1 VVRALLFTLVTVT
14 DFATSVD
21 RLLNQVRYWEE
32 PRWRAEGRADRAY
45 ALVQLL
51 ADLGADAEGRP
62 RRPVPREHDMVL
74 PDQLR
79 VMTDD
84 LLAAGP
90 SDAALDEAAA
100 AVDELRH
107 SLQSNPLT

>member
-1 VVRALLFTLVTVT
+1 MAAVP
-14 DFATSVD
+14 DFATSID
-21 RLLNQVRYWEE
+21 RLLNQVRHWEQ

-51 ADLGADAEGRP
+51 ADLSADAEQRP
-62 RRPVPREHDMVL
+62 RRPVPREHDMIL

-79 VMTDD
+79 VMADD

-90 SDAALDEAAA
+90 SEAVLADAAA
-100 AVDELRH
+100 AADDLRDT
-107 SLQSNPLT
+107 L

>member
-1 VVRALLFTLVTVT
+1 MT
-14 DFATSVD
+14 DFATSID
-21 RLLNQVRYWEE
+21 RLLNQVRYWEQ
-32 PRWRAEGRADRAY
+32 PRWQVDGRNDRTY

-51 ADLGADAEGRP
+51 ADLGADAEGHP
-62 RRPVPREHDMVL
+62 RRPVPREHDMIL

-79 VMTDD
+79 VMADD

-100 AVDELRH
+100 AVDDLRH
-107 SLQSNPLT
+107 NLDRR